1 LGDKLGVC
9 LRTGLYTSGQI
20 VSTTLFVL
28 LPKGDRLSFEK
39 VTSIEGFQAN
49 GHLFKTIVRSV
60 KEELIPLPH

>member
-20 VSTTLFVL
+20 VSMTLFVP
-28 LPKGDRLSFEK
+28 LPEGDGMSFEK

-49 GHLFKTIVRSV
+49 GQMFKRIVRSV
-60 KEELIPLPH
+60 RKELITLPH